1 MSDREVKL
9 PKGWLAKDL
18 AKADERLK
26 QEHVF
31 WFGLQWQP
39 KHSKE

>member
-26 QEHVF
+26 RWIKSGRVI
-31 WFGLQWQP
+31 LSPP